1 MNDLWVWVGFTASVV
16 ILLLVDLVL
25 VHRRPHAV
33 SVREAAIWTGI
44 WIALALLFCLGILHF
59 EGSQAALEYL
69 TGYVIEKSL
78 SLDNIFVFVVIFS
91 YFNVPDRLKHRVL
104 FWGILGAL
112 VMRGTMIAAGAYLI
126 SHFDW
131 VLYVFGAFLVI
142 TGVRLAIKEE
152 HGVEPGRNPVI
163 RFVRGFL
170 PVIDSYADG
179 KFFVRRKGNAR
190 ESWFGRA
197 ATPLFIVLV
206 TVETTDVIF
215 ALDSIPAIFG
225 VTRDPFIVYSSNVFA
240 ILGLR
245 SLYFVLAGVIDR
257 FNYLRLGL
265 AAVLVFVGVK
275 MLIEDIYEMPIFLS
289 LAVVVGL
296 IGIALVASL
305 LSPKPREPALT
316 DEASSSTVGGRG
328 RRSGAVKHH

>member
-1 MNDLWVWVGFTASVV
+1 MNELWVWVGFTASVV

-25 VHRRPHAV
+25 IHRRPHEV
-33 SVREAAIWTGI
+33 SVREATIWTGI
-44 WIALALLFCLGILHF
+44 WISLALLFCLGILRF
-59 EGSQAALEYL
+59 EGPETALEYL
-69 TGYVIEKSL
+69 TGYLIEKSL

-91 YFNVPDRLKHRVL
+91 YFDVPDRLKHRVL

-112 VMRGTMIAAGAYLI
+112 VMRGAMIGAGAYLI
-126 SHFDW
+126 NHFDW
-131 VLYVFGAFLVI
+131 ILYVFGAFLII
-142 TGVRLAIKEE
+142 TGVRLAMKEE

-163 RFVRGFL
+163 RFVRSFL
-170 PVIDSYADG
+170 PVTDSYEGG

-190 ESWFGRA
+190 QSWFGRA

-206 TVETTDVIF
+206 AIETTDVIF

-225 VTRDPFIVYSSNVFA
+225 VTREPFIVYSSNIFA

-245 SLYFVLAGVIDR
+245 SLYFVLAGVMDR
-257 FNYLRLGL
+257 FNYLRFGL

-289 LAVVVGL
+289 LAVVVAL
-296 IGIALVASL
+296 LGISLVASL
-305 LSPKPREPALT
+305 RSPKPRQSA
-316 DEASSSTVGGRG
+316 VRG
-328 RRSGAVKHH
+328 